1 MFHAYGCI
9 QTQKP
14 PSFEYINV
22 SLDLNLFSAV
32 RYEMNQDPYLLKTGS
47 IDYTSPCLIALSPDG
62 RSVAI
67 ASDNSLSVHNA
78 VTGKEE
84 ETCSNV
90 FSGTIIV
97 KEILLMFEFF

>member
-14 PSFEYINV
+14 PSFEYIYV

-84 ETCSNV
+84 ETFSNV
-90 FSGTIIV
+90 FSGIIIV
-97 KEILLMFEFF
+97 KEI

>member
-14 PSFEYINV
+14 LSFEYINV
-22 SLDLNLFSAV
+22 SLDLNLFPAV

-84 ETCSNV
+84 ETFSNV
-90 FSGTIIV
+90 FSGIIIV
-97 KEILLMFEFF
+97 KEI

>member
-1 MFHAYGCI
+1 MFHAHGCI

-14 PSFEYINV
+14 ASFEYINTCT
-22 SLDLNLFSAV
+22 SLDLNLFPAV

-84 ETCSNV
+84 ETFSNV
-90 FSGTIIV
+90 FSGIIIV
-97 KEILLMFEFF
+97 KEI

>member
-1 MFHAYGCI
+1 
-9 QTQKP
+9 
-14 PSFEYINV
+14 
-22 SLDLNLFSAV
+22 
-32 RYEMNQDPYLLKTGS
+32 MNQDPYLLKTGS

-84 ETCSNV
+84 ETFSNV

-97 KEILLMFEFF
+97 KEIYAVFYFY